1 MRDSLDS
8 CENVTFYVKT
18 ATFTFWATFGKF
30 GLLFIPTSGHTD
42 HILRMRIRRDER
54 QKREGE
60 KNKKVSTG
68 KDLLKRERGEKRER
82 DSVCLHPLPVECTK
96 RGRIWIEMKRTLA
109 SGKRHSAAPIDPI
122 YKLLLLFP
130 VVVAIAGAVVRNCSL
145 PEWTT
150 PKKIL
155 LLQIPY
161 FSYPKSTKK
170 ERDRAKVWKCFHSEE
185 IQFVDDIAK
194 QVPSSFCCL
203 KMSNLF
209 RLCLQVFK
217 QTCLPNVFFLKMGH
231 SRPLFL
237 YFRLFNTQLTVNN
250 CSIYE

>member
-82 DSVCLHPLPVECTK
+82 DSVCLHPLPVV
-96 RGRIWIEMKRTLA
+96 
-109 SGKRHSAAPIDPI
+109 SARSVGG
-122 YKLLLLFP
+122 F
-130 VVVAIAGAVVRNCSL
+130 
-145 PEWTT
+145 E
-150 PKKIL
+150 
-155 LLQIPY
+155 
-161 FSYPKSTKK
+161 
-170 ERDRAKVWKCFHSEE
+170 
-185 IQFVDDIAK
+185 
-194 QVPSSFCCL
+194 L
-203 KMSNLF
+203 K
-209 RLCLQVFK
+209 
-217 QTCLPNVFFLKMGH
+217 
-231 SRPLFL
+231 
-237 YFRLFNTQLTVNN
+237 
-250 CSIYE
+250 